1 MAHATRAALVRSQNA
16 SRGHARGCLAT
27 VTDRAEACYQ
37 RRARTNSTALRARE
51 GIIKL
56 PSKLLSYRR
65 PTTRLDRP
73 FRMKPQ
79 NAHRTT
85 LPIRGG
91 WRPTT
96 LPLGGSRP
104 TTHPPDPHDR
114 PPTHPDCGDGTRG
127 NGSTSANEAN
137 PAASNRMSAFTR
149 LLFKVGSDL

>member
-27 VTDRAEACYQ
+27 VTDRAEARYQ

-85 LPIRGG
+85 LPIRGAG
-91 WRPTT
+91 V
-96 LPLGGSRP
+96 LPPFLSGA
-104 TTHPPDPHDR
+104 HVR
-114 PPTHPDCGDGTRG
+114 PPTLQAPTSDHPPTQIAEMVLEATSPPRQTKRTPRLRG
-127 NGSTSANEAN
+127 
-137 PAASNRMSAFTR
+137 AFYYR
-149 LLFKVGSDL
+149 YPILY